1 MANWFYHSFHS
12 SGKGDTTFLNFSE
25 GQYQQHKKNSC
36 VKPSRVLLPYL
47 VKRKKRKRKKFYS
60 SLQDTLNIPNAILS
74 MSSVYTFISPL
85 SYFWNAKKIVT

>member
-36 VKPSRVLLPYL
+36 VEPPWVLLPYL
-47 VKRKKRKRKKFYS
+47 VKRKKKKKFYS

-74 MSSVYTFISPL
+74 RSSVYTLISSL
-85 SYFWNAKKIVT
+85 SFFWNAKKIVT